1 MAGCDEG
8 PEDDFCLRWTWVKVI
23 VMVCCYG
30 EVVRGGQSPAK
41 VVTGGNLTARSG
53 DSVTFRCEVRNG
65 SHIITVEWTRCDRGA
80 APSKVLVFMTSG
92 SQLSL
97 SDTHQGR
104 VTMTTAS
111 SFTLRNVSMED
122 FGLYCCKLNV
132 FPDGVLQAE
141 VHLNEEA
148 DHAASQRN
156 MLLVTGVVCAVV
168 LVIVVTTVIVC
179 KKRRVQL
186 RDYVNVSVHQGS
198 VPKGPD
204 DTGQEN
210 VKSAENI
217 KGAEENMKGAEENI
231 KGAEQNI
238 RSTEE
243 NIKGAEQNIR
253 STEENIKGA
262 EETDQRQAILAPCAR
277 SCRGSVSLGPEEA
290 EMTTQ
295 QHAT

>member
-1 MAGCDEG
+1 MAGYGEG

-23 VMVCCYG
+23 VLVCCYG
-30 EVVRGGQSPAK
+30 SVRGGQSPIK
-41 VVTGGNLTARSG
+41 VVTRGNLTATAG
-53 DSVTFRCEVRNG
+53 DSVTFRCEFRNG
-65 SHIITVEWTRCDRGA
+65 SHINMVEWTRCDRGE

-111 SFTLRNVSMED
+111 SFNLRNVSMED

-141 VHLNEEA
+141 VHLSEEA
-148 DHAASQRN
+148 DHTASQRPT
-156 MLLVTGVVCAVV
+156 LFGLPSQIVYILGGICALV
-168 LVIVVTTVIVC
+168 LVVVVTAVIVC

-204 DTGQEN
+204 DAGEAN
-210 VKSAENI
+210 D
-217 KGAEENMKGAEENI
+217 KGAEEN
-231 KGAEQNI
+231 
-238 RSTEE
+238 
-243 NIKGAEQNIR
+243 
-253 STEENIKGA
+253 
-262 EETDQRQAILAPCAR
+262 DQLWHLASDR
-277 SCRGSVSLGPEEA
+277 VEYVSLA
-290 EMTTQ
+290 WT
-295 QHAT
+295 

>member
-1 MAGCDEG
+1 MAGCGEG

-23 VMVCCYG
+23 VLVCCYG

-41 VVTGGNLTARSG
+41 VVTGGNLTARAG
-53 DSVTFRCEVRNG
+53 DSVTFRCEVHDRNS
-65 SHIITVEWTRCDRGA
+65 SHITMVEWTRCDRGV

-92 SQLSL
+92 SNLSL

-104 VTMTTAS
+104 VTMTTAN

-141 VHLNEEA
+141 VHLSGEA

-198 VPKGPD
+198 VPKSPD

-210 VKSAENI
+210 IKSAENI
-217 KGAEENMKGAEENI
+217 KGAEENI

-238 RSTEE
+238 
-243 NIKGAEQNIR
+243 
-253 STEENIKGA
+253 KGA
-262 EETDQRQAILAPCAR
+262 EER
-277 SCRGSVSLGPEEA
+277 CRGSVSLGPEEA
-290 EMTTQ
+290 EMMTQ